1 MSNFLLVIIIV
12 LYLVLLFYIAF
23 WAEKNANKKWLNS
36 PYIYT
41 LSLAVYTSAWT
52 YYGSVGV
59 AATSGL
65 DFLPIYL
72 GPVIAFPL
80 WIYIMRKIIR
90 ISKQHKVSSIA
101 DFISLRY
108 GKSRFIGALT
118 TIILLIGII
127 PYIALQLKAIDDS
140 FHIVVAKTSPAQLFI
155 LNDTTFY
162 IAFLLAIFAAFYGTQ
177 KIDASEK
184 HKGIVV
190 STAVESILK
199 LVFFLVIGVYVTFYL
214 FDGTSDIYNQ
224 MTQLPSFQKLITFD
238 GFGNGFNWF
247 YTILLSF
254 FAIFLLPRQF
264 QVSVIENNCEKDL
277 KQAIWLFP
285 LYLLLFNLFT
295 IFIAWGGI
303 LTFGSAENS
312 DYFTLLL
319 PLKHGNT
326 FLALLV
332 FIGGFSSVVS
342 MVILS
347 TLALS
352 TMVSNNLVIPYGFLN
367 KFINEPSHKNTQYI
381 KGIRRIS
388 IFLIITASYLFYI
401 SFSIEVSLYSIGLVS
416 FVIISQLAPAFFLG
430 LFWNRGTSKGAILGI
445 IAGFSVTFYTL
456 ILPFIIES
464 FTGSR
469 AFIEHGLFDIALL
482 KPYALLGIDFLNP
495 PIHAFFWSLS
505 VNTFVYMVFSLVFVS
520 DYRERNYAE
529 MIVDNSNFLGM
540 EEHAF
545 VWKGEAYVADIVNVL
560 TKFLGEENAQ
570 AELQSFFKKH
580 KLPQNTLLAD
590 ARLINFSEKLLSG
603 SIGGASAK
611 ILIASVVKEER
622 ISLIEVLKILE
633 ESKETIARN
642 KSLRDK
648 SSELI
653 HLSKKLKEANNE
665 LILQDKQKNEFL
677 DTVAHELKT
686 PVTGIRAAAELLI
699 DESDEMPAEV
709 RDKFLNVI
717 LQDSERLS
725 RLINN
730 ILDFEKLSSGRQHLI
745 FEPNDLKLTLEKV
758 LGSIKQIAYTK
769 KIKIIRKQFG
779 NLVFQYDEDRI
790 IQVLTNLLSN
800 AIKFCDPTA
809 GVIVIDYKQKAQFV
823 EMMIENNGQRIANED
838 FKYIFDKFYQSAS
851 QNTRKPL
858 GSGLGLA
865 ISKQIIE
872 NHKGKLWAEE
882 GMENGARF
890 FFQIPINQSENELYD

>member
-23 WAEKNANKKWLNS
+23 LAEKNATKKWLNS

-59 AATSGL
+59 AAKSGL

-80 WIYIMRKIIR
+80 WVYIMRKIIR

-127 PYIALQLKAIDDS
+127 PYISLQLKAIDET
-140 FHIVVAKTSPAQLFI
+140 FHIIASKSTNNPSFI

-162 IAFLLAIFAAFYGTQ
+162 VAFLLAVFAAFYGTQ

-190 STAVESILK
+190 STAVESVLK
-199 LVFFLVIGVYVTFYL
+199 LFFFLIIGVYVTFHL
-214 FDGTSDIYNQ
+214 FDGTTDIYNQ
-224 MTQLPSFQKLITFD
+224 MSQLPNFQKLITFN

-303 LTFGSAENS
+303 LTFGNTPNA

-332 FIGGFSSVVS
+332 FMGGFSAVVS

-381 KGIRRIS
+381 KRIRRFS
-388 IFLIITASYLFYI
+388 IFLIIIASYLFYVN
-401 SFSIEVSLYSIGLVS
+401 FSIEVSLYSIGLVA

-430 LFWNRGTSKGAILGI
+430 LFWNRGSSKGAIIGI

-469 AFIEHGLFDIALL
+469 GFINHGLFNISLL
-482 KPYALLGIDFLNP
+482 KPYALFGIDFLNP
-495 PIHAFFWSLS
+495 PVHAFFWSLS
-505 VNTFVYMVFSLVFVS
+505 VNTFFYLVFSLAFVS

-529 MIVDNSNFLGM
+529 MIVDNNNFSGM
-540 EEHAF
+540 EGNAF
-545 VWKGEAYVADIVNVL
+545 VWKGEAYVADIMNVL
-560 TKFLGEENAQ
+560 AKFLGEENAQ
-570 AELQSFFKKH
+570 VELNSFLNKYE
-580 KLPQNTLLAD
+580 LPQNTLIAD
-590 ARLINFSEKLLSG
+590 ARLIDFSEKLLSG

-653 HLSKKLKEANNE
+653 HISKKLKEANNQ

-699 DESDEMPAEV
+699 DEQDEMPTEI
-709 RDKFLNVI
+709 RSKFLNVI
-717 LQDSERLS
+717 LQDSDRLS

-730 ILDFEKLSSGRQHLI
+730 ILDFEKLLSGRQNLV
-745 FEPNDLKLTLEKV
+745 FDSNDLKLTLEKV
-758 LGSIKQIAYTK
+758 LGSIKQIAYSK
-769 KIKIIRKQFG
+769 KIKIVRKQFA

-800 AIKFCDPTA
+800 AIKFCDSQA
-809 GVIVIDYKQKAQFV
+809 GIITIDYKQKAQMV
-823 EMMIENNGQRIANED
+823 EMMVENNGQPIAEED
-838 FKYIFDKFYQSAS
+838 FNYIFDKFYQSS
-851 QNTRKPL
+851 NQNIRKPL

-872 NHKGKLWAEE
+872 NHKGQIWAEE
-882 GMENGARF
+882 GITNGARF
-890 FFQIPINQSENELYD
+890 FFQLPLKQTEN

>member
-23 WAEKNANKKWLNS
+23 LAEKNATKKWLNS
-36 PYIYT
+36 PHIYT
-41 LSLAVYTSAWT
+41 LSLAVYASAWT

-59 AATSGL
+59 AATSGI
-65 DFLPIYL
+65 DFLTIYL

-80 WIYIMRKIIR
+80 WIYILRKIIH
-90 ISKQHKVSSIA
+90 ISKQYKVSSIA

-108 GKSRFIGALT
+108 GKNRFIGALT

-127 PYIALQLKAIDDS
+127 PYISLQLKAIDDS
-140 FHIVVAKTSPAQLFI
+140 FHLIVTKSVEKQTFI

-162 IAFLLAIFAAFYGTQ
+162 IAFLLAVFAAFYGTQ

-199 LVFFLVIGVYVTFYL
+199 LIFFLIIGIYVTFYL
-214 FDGTSDIYNQ
+214 FNGTTDIYNQ
-224 MTQLPSFQKLITFD
+224 MKQFPDFHKLITFN
-238 GFGNGFNWF
+238 GLGNGFNWF

-285 LYLLLFNLFT
+285 LYLLLFNIFT

-303 LTFGSAENS
+303 LTFGNTQNA

-319 PLKHGNT
+319 TLHNGNT
-326 FLALLV
+326 LLALMV
-332 FIGGFSSVVS
+332 FIGGFSAVVS

-367 KFINEPSHKNTQYI
+367 KFINEPSHKNTKYI

-388 IFLIITASYLFYI
+388 IFLIIIASYLFYI

-430 LFWNRGTSKGAILGI
+430 LYWNRGSSKGAIIGI
-445 IAGFSVTFYTL
+445 ISGFLVTFYTL

-469 AFIEHGLFDIALL
+469 AFIEHGLFNIELL
-482 KPYALLGIDFLNP
+482 KPYALLGIDFFSP
-495 PIHAFFWSLS
+495 HIHAFFWSLT
-505 VNTFVYMVFSLVFVS
+505 VNTFFYLVFSLALVS

-540 EEHAF
+540 EENAF
-545 VWKGEAYVADIVNVL
+545 VWKGEAYVADIMNVL
-560 TKFLGEENAQ
+560 TKFLGDENART
-570 AELQSFFKKH
+570 ELQSFLKKY
-580 KLPQNTLLAD
+580 KLPNNTLVAD
-590 ARLINFSEKLLSG
+590 ARLIDFSEKLLSG
-603 SIGGASAK
+603 SIGAASAK

-622 ISLIEVLKILE
+622 ISLLEVLKILE

-653 HLSKKLKEANNE
+653 LLSKQLKDLNNKLIE
-665 LILQDKQKNEFL
+665 QDKQKNEFL

-699 DESDEMPAEV
+699 DEQDEMPTEI
-709 RDKFLNVI
+709 RSKFLNVI
-717 LQDSERLS
+717 LQDADRLS

-730 ILDFEKLSSGRQHLI
+730 ILDFEKLSSGRQNLI
-745 FEPNDLKLTLEKV
+745 FEKNDFKTSLEKV
-758 LGSIKQIAYTK
+758 LDSIKQIVKAK
-769 KIKIIRKQFG
+769 KIKIIKNQFS
-779 NLVFQYDEDRI
+779 NILFEYDEDRI

-800 AIKFCDPTA
+800 AIKFCDPQA
-809 GVIVIDYKQKAQFV
+809 GVIHIDYKIKDQNMEF
-823 EMMIENNGQRIANED
+823 MIENNGQPIPKED
-838 FKYIFDKFYQSAS
+838 FKYIFDKFYQSS
-851 QNTRKPL
+851 NQNIRKPS

-872 NHKGKLWAEE
+872 NHKGTIWAQEE
-882 GMENGARF
+882 VENGARF
-890 FFQIPINQSENELYD
+890 FFQLPLKQTES

>member
-1 MSNFLLVIIIV
+1 
-12 LYLVLLFYIAF
+12 LLFYIAF
-23 WAEKNANKKWLNS
+23 LAEKNATKKWLNS

-41 LSLAVYTSAWT
+41 LSLAVYASAWT

-59 AATSGL
+59 AAKSGL

-80 WIYIMRKIIR
+80 WVYIMRKIIR
-90 ISKQHKVSSIA
+90 ISKQYKVSSIA

-127 PYIALQLKAIDDS
+127 PYISLQLKAIDET
-140 FHIVVAKTSPAQLFI
+140 FHIIASKSNNNPSFI

-162 IAFLLAIFAAFYGTQ
+162 VAFLLAVFAAFYGTQ

-199 LVFFLVIGVYVTFYL
+199 LIFFLIIGIYVTFYL
-214 FDGTSDIYNQ
+214 FNGTTDIYNQ
-224 MTQLPSFQKLITFD
+224 MKQFPDFHKLITFN
-238 GFGNGFNWF
+238 GLGNGFNWF

-285 LYLLLFNLFT
+285 LYLLLFNIFT

-303 LTFGSAENS
+303 LTFGNTQNA

-319 PLKHGNT
+319 TLHNGNT
-326 FLALLV
+326 LLALMV
-332 FIGGFSSVVS
+332 FIGGFSAVVS

-367 KFINEPSHKNTQYI
+367 KFINEPSHKNTKYI

-388 IFLIITASYLFYI
+388 IFLIIIASYLFYI

-430 LFWNRGTSKGAILGI
+430 LYWNRGSSKGAIIGI
-445 IAGFSVTFYTL
+445 ISGFLVTFYTL

-469 AFIEHGLFDIALL
+469 AFIEHGLFNIELL
-482 KPYALLGIDFLNP
+482 KPYALLGIDFFSP
-495 PIHAFFWSLS
+495 HIHAFFWSLT
-505 VNTFVYMVFSLVFVS
+505 VNTFFYLVFSLALVS

-540 EEHAF
+540 EENAF
-545 VWKGEAYVADIVNVL
+545 VWKGEAYVADIMNVL
-560 TKFLGEENAQ
+560 TKFLGDENART
-570 AELQSFFKKH
+570 ELQSFLKKY
-580 KLPQNTLLAD
+580 KLPNNTLVAD
-590 ARLINFSEKLLSG
+590 ARLIDFSEKLLSG
-603 SIGGASAK
+603 SIGAASAK

-622 ISLIEVLKILE
+622 ISLLEVLKILE

-653 HLSKKLKEANNE
+653 LLSKQLKDLNNKLIE
-665 LILQDKQKNEFL
+665 QDKQKNEFL

-699 DESDEMPAEV
+699 DEQDEMPTEI
-709 RDKFLNVI
+709 RSKFLNVI
-717 LQDSERLS
+717 LQDADRLS

-730 ILDFEKLSSGRQHLI
+730 ILDFEKLSSGRQNLI
-745 FEPNDLKLTLEKV
+745 FEKNDFKTSLEKV
-758 LGSIKQIAYTK
+758 LDSIKQIVKAK
-769 KIKIIRKQFG
+769 KIKIIKNQFS
-779 NLVFQYDEDRI
+779 NILFEYDEDRI

-800 AIKFCDPTA
+800 AIKFCDPQS
-809 GVIVIDYKQKAQFV
+809 GVILIDYKIKDQNMEF
-823 EMMIENNGQRIANED
+823 MIENNGHPIPKED
-838 FKYIFDKFYQSAS
+838 FKYIFDKFYQSS
-851 QNTRKPL
+851 NQNIRKPS

-872 NHKGKLWAEE
+872 NHKGTIWAQEE
-882 GMENGARF
+882 IENGGRF
-890 FFQIPINQSENELYD
+890 FFQLPLKQTES